1 MISGDEL
8 KYRNGLAGFLSLGI
22 APPYPIRRVPLAGAF
37 ALTGPVGTVWTCDTS
52 AAPNPAPVPNVQWPK
67 TNASDSF
74 NDSLR
79 QGMETGAQMRRAQ
92 EERERIDLER
102 ERLELERQRLDA
114 DRQRSR
120 DLSGQPGA
128 SVPTPPAT
136 VSDPYLQEWLTK
148 AQPRMGLYPDFAAVV
163 FESDVAITPDMVKLM
178 AGSEFAADIAYYL
191 GTHKAEARAIAML
204 PLLDAARAID
214 AIEAQTKADADKSK

>member
-1 MISGDEL
+1 
-8 KYRNGLAGFLSLGI
+8 
-22 APPYPIRRVPLAGAF
+22 
-37 ALTGPVGTVWTCDTS
+37 
-52 AAPNPAPVPNVQWPK
+52 
-67 TNASDSF
+67 
-74 NDSLR
+74 
-79 QGMETGAQMRRAQ
+79 MEIGAQLRRAQ
-92 EERERIDLER
+92 QERERIELER
-102 ERLELERQRLDA
+102 ERLDLERQRLDA

-128 SVPTPPAT
+128 SAQTPPAT

-214 AIEAQTKADADKSK
+214 SIEAQIKADSDKSK